1 MSGILPPEGTWDYG
15 NIPSNLGLCDAGANN
30 IGPAKHSV
38 KHEKG
43 TLRTYITAK
52 TPA

>member
-1 MSGILPPEGTWDYG
+1 MILA
-15 NIPSNLGLCDAGANN
+15 ILGYVTQVPIILAYNN
-30 IGPAKHSV
+30 KKH

-52 TPA
+52 MPA